1 MWAEIA
7 VSAAKVAVIAGTV
20 LTLVAVMEWVERRG
34 AAFIQDRLGPNRVGP
49 LGLFQPIVD
58 AVKLLFKEDLT
69 PANVSRGLYLLAPM
83 ISVSVALLTF
93 IVIPFGAGKDVTVF
107 GVPLGGIEVA
117 PDLGVGVL
125 FLLAIGSLGVY
136 GIVLAGWS
144 SNNKYS
150 LLGGLRSSAQLISY
164 ELSMTLAVLGVLLAT
179 GSLRLDDVVA
189 RQGGQFWFGVVPQW
203 NVVPQIVG
211 CIVFVIAVFAETNR
225 LPFDLAEAETELVA
239 GYHVEYSSMK
249 FAAFL
254 MSEYMNM
261 VTASALIVTLFFGG
275 WTFPGMSRFSG
286 WPLLALS
293 LVAFGIK
300 LAFFLWLFVWVRWSL
315 PRFRYDQLMRL
326 GWKGLLPLAT
336 LNLVWVGVAMAMGW
350 IR

>member
-1 MWAEIA
+1 MWASLA
-7 VSAAKVAVIAGTV
+7 VTATKLVVVAGSI
-20 LTLVAVMEWVERRG
+20 LTGVAIMEWVERRG

-49 LGLFQPIVD
+49 LGLFQPVVD
-58 AVKLLFKEDLT
+58 AVKLLFKEDVT
-69 PANVSRGLYLLAPM
+69 PKSVNKGLYYLAPM
-83 ISVSVALLTF
+83 ISVFVALVTF

-107 GVPLGGIEVA
+107 GVPLGGLTVA
-117 PDLGVGVL
+117 PDLGVGIL
-125 FLLAIGSLGVY
+125 YLLALSALGVY

-179 GSLRLDDVVA
+179 GSLRLDDVVSHQA
-189 RQGGQFWFGVVPQW
+189 GHLWNFIPQFVGFVV
-203 NVVPQIVG
+203 
-211 CIVFVIAVFAETNR
+211 FTTAVFAETNR

-261 VTASALIVTLFFGG
+261 ITASALIVTLFFGG
-275 WTFPGMSRFSG
+275 WSFPGMGRFSG
-286 WPLLALS
+286 WWLLIAS
-293 LVAFGIK
+293 VAAFVVK

-336 LNLVWVGVAMAMGW
+336 LNLVWVGIAMAMRW
-350 IR
+350 L

>member
-1 MWAEIA
+1 MWA
-7 VSAAKVAVIAGTV
+7 SVAVTAVKLVVVAGSI
-20 LTLVAVMEWVERRG
+20 LTAVAVMEWVERRG

-58 AVKLLFKEDLT
+58 AVKLLFKEDVT
-69 PANVSRGLYLLAPM
+69 PTSVNRGLYYLAPM
-83 ISVSVALLTF
+83 ISVFVALVTF
-93 IVIPFGAGKDVTVF
+93 IVIPFGAGKDITVF
-107 GVPLGGIEVA
+107 GVPLDGLIVA
-117 PDLGVGVL
+117 PQLGVGILYL
-125 FLLAIGSLGVY
+125 FALSALGVY

-164 ELSMTLAVLGVLLAT
+164 ELSMTLAVLGVLLST
-179 GSLRLDDVVA
+179 GSLRLDDVVSHQA
-189 RQGGQFWFGVVPQW
+189 GHLWNFIPQFVGFVVFT
-203 NVVPQIVG
+203 V
-211 CIVFVIAVFAETNR
+211 AVFAETNR

-275 WTFPGMSRFSG
+275 WSFPGMGHLSG
-286 WPLLALS
+286 WPLLIAS
-293 LVAFGIK
+293 VVAFVVK
-300 LAFFLWLFVWVRWSL
+300 LSFFLWLFVWVRWSL

-336 LNLVWVGVAMAMGW
+336 LNLVWVGVAMAMRW
-350 IR
+350 L

>member
-1 MWAEIA
+1 MWVSLA
-7 VSAAKVAVIAGTV
+7 VAAVKLLVVAGAI
-20 LTLVAVMEWVERRG
+20 LTCVAVMEWVERRG

-49 LGLFQPIVD
+49 FGLFQPVVD
-58 AVKLLFKEDLT
+58 AIKLLFKQDVT
-69 PANVSRGLYLLAPM
+69 PAPANRALYYAAPM
-83 ISVSVALLTF
+83 ISVFVAMVTF
-93 IVIPFGAGKDVTVF
+93 IVIPFGAGKDITVF
-107 GVPLGGIEVA
+107 GVPLGGLIVA
-117 PDLGVGVL
+117 PDLGVGIL
-125 FLLAIGSLGVY
+125 YLLALSALGVY

-164 ELSMTLAVLGVLLAT
+164 ELSMTLAVLGVLLST
-179 GSLRLDDVVA
+179 GSLRLDEVVA
-189 RQGGQFWFGVVPQW
+189 YQAAHVWNFVPQVIGF
-203 NVVPQIVG
+203 VV
-211 CIVFVIAVFAETNR
+211 FTTAVFAETNR

-261 VTASALIVTLFFGG
+261 TTASALIVTLFFGG
-275 WTFPGMSRFSG
+275 WTFPGMHLLSG
-286 WPLLALS
+286 WWLLIAS
-293 LVAFGIK
+293 VAAFGIK

-336 LNLVWVGVAMAMGW
+336 LNLVWVSVGMALRW
-350 IR
+350 L

>member
-1 MWAEIA
+1 MWA
-7 VSAAKVAVIAGTV
+7 SVAITAIKLVVVAGSI
-20 LTLVAVMEWVERRG
+20 LTCVAIMEWVERRG

-58 AVKLLFKEDLT
+58 AVKLLFKEDIT
-69 PANVSRGLYLLAPM
+69 PASVNRGLYYLAPM
-83 ISVSVALLTF
+83 ISVFVALVTF
-93 IVIPFGAGKDVTVF
+93 IVIPFGAGTDIKVF
-107 GVPLGGIEVA
+107 GVPLEGLIVA
-117 PDLGVGVL
+117 PDLSVGIL
-125 FLLAIGSLGVY
+125 YLLALSALGVY

-179 GSLRLDDVVA
+179 GSLRLDDVVLHQA
-189 RQGGQFWFGVVPQW
+189 RHLWNFIPQFIGFVVFT
-203 NVVPQIVG
+203 V
-211 CIVFVIAVFAETNR
+211 AVFAETNR

-275 WTFPGMSRFSG
+275 WSFPGMGALAG
-286 WPLLALS
+286 WPLLIAS
-293 LVAFGIK
+293 VAAFAVK

-336 LNLVWVGVAMAMGW
+336 LNLVWVGLAMAMRW
-350 IR
+350 L

>member
-1 MWAEIA
+1 MA
-7 VSAAKVAVIAGTV
+7 
-20 LTLVAVMEWVERRG
+20 LV
-34 AAFIQDRLGPNRVGP
+34 
-49 LGLFQPIVD
+49 
-58 AVKLLFKEDLT
+58 
-69 PANVSRGLYLLAPM
+69 
-83 ISVSVALLTF
+83 TF
-93 IVIPFGAGKDVTVF
+93 IVIPFGAGKDVQVF
-107 GVPLGGIEVA
+107 GVPLGGLIVA
-117 PDLGVGVL
+117 PDLGVGIL
-125 FLLAIGSLGVY
+125 YLLALSSLGVY
-136 GIVLAGWS
+136 GIVIAGWS

-189 RQGGQFWFGVVPQW
+189 YQATHLW
-203 NVVPQIVG
+203 NVIPQFIGFV
-211 CIVFVIAVFAETNR
+211 VFTTAVFAETNR

-254 MSEYMNM
+254 MSEYINM
-261 VTASALIVTLFFGG
+261 TTASALIVTLFFGG
-275 WTFPGMSRFSG
+275 WTFPGMQHFSG
-286 WPLLALS
+286 WWLLIAS
-293 LVAFGIK
+293 VGAFLVK

-336 LNLVWVGVAMAMGW
+336 LNLVWVGAAMAMRW
-350 IR
+350 I

>member
-1 MWAEIA
+1 MWA
-7 VSAAKVAVIAGTV
+7 SVAVTAVKLVVVAGSI
-20 LTLVAVMEWVERRG
+20 LTCVAIMEWVERRG

-58 AVKLLFKEDLT
+58 AVKLLFKEDVT
-69 PANVSRGLYLLAPM
+69 PTAVNKGLYYLAPM
-83 ISVSVALLTF
+83 ISVFVALVTF

-107 GVPLGGIEVA
+107 GVPLGGLIVA
-117 PDLGVGVL
+117 PDLGVGIL
-125 FLLAIGSLGVY
+125 YLLALSALGVY

-179 GSLRLDDVVA
+179 GSLRLDDVVSYQA
-189 RQGGQFWFGVVPQW
+189 SHVWNFIPQFIGF
-203 NVVPQIVG
+203 
-211 CIVFVIAVFAETNR
+211 IVFTTAVFAETNR

-275 WTFPGMSRFSG
+275 WSFPGMGRLSG
-286 WPLLALS
+286 WWLLIAS
-293 LVAFGIK
+293 VAVFVTK

-315 PRFRYDQLMRL
+315 PRFRYDQLMQL

-336 LNLVWVGVAMAMGW
+336 VNLVWVGFAMAMRW
-350 IR
+350 L

>member
-1 MWAEIA
+1 MWASLA
-7 VSAAKVAVIAGTV
+7 VTAVKLVVIAGSI
-20 LTLVAVMEWVERRG
+20 LTAVAIMEWVERRG

-58 AVKLLFKEDLT
+58 AIKLLFKEDVT
-69 PANVSRGLYLLAPM
+69 PASVNKGIYFLAPM
-83 ISVSVALLTF
+83 ISVFVALVTF
-93 IVIPFGAGKDVTVF
+93 IVIPFGAGKDITVF
-107 GVPLGGIEVA
+107 GVPLGGLIVA
-117 PDLGVGVL
+117 PDLGVGIL
-125 FLLAIGSLGVY
+125 YLLALSALGVY

-144 SNNKYS
+144 SNNKFS

-179 GSLRLDDVVA
+179 GSLRLDDVVSHQA
-189 RQGGQFWFGVVPQW
+189 AHVWNFIPQFIGFVV
-203 NVVPQIVG
+203 
-211 CIVFVIAVFAETNR
+211 FTTAVFAETNR

-275 WTFPGMSRFSG
+275 WSFPGMERFSG
-286 WPLLALS
+286 WPLLLAS
-293 LVAFGIK
+293 VAAFVVK

-336 LNLVWVGVAMAMGW
+336 LNLVWVGIGMAMRW
-350 IR
+350 L

>member
-1 MWAEIA
+1 MWGSVILSA
-7 VSAAKVAVIAGTV
+7 VKLIVIASAV
-20 LTLVAVMEWVERRG
+20 LTLVAIMEWVERRG

-49 LGLFQPIVD
+49 WGLFQPLVD
-58 AVKLLFKEDLT
+58 AVKLLFKEDVT
-69 PANVSRGLYLLAPM
+69 PAAANRGLYYLAPM
-83 ISVSVALLTF
+83 TSLFVASLTF

-107 GVPLGGIEVA
+107 GVPLDGVIVA
-117 PDLGVGVL
+117 PQLGVGVL
-125 FLLAIGSLGVY
+125 FLLAVGSMGVY

-164 ELSMTLAVLGVLLAT
+164 ELSMSLAVLGVLLAT
-179 GSLRLDDVVA
+179 GSLRLDEVVGY
-189 RQGGQFWFGVVPQW
+189 QSHHVWNFVPQFIGF
-203 NVVPQIVG
+203 VVFLV
-211 CIVFVIAVFAETNR
+211 AVFAETNR

-261 VTASALIVTLFFGG
+261 VTASALVVTLFFGG
-275 WTFPGMSRFSG
+275 WSFPGMSHFAG
-286 WPLLALS
+286 WPLLFLS
-293 LVAFGIK
+293 VVAFGLK
-300 LAFFLWLFVWVRWSL
+300 LACFLWLFVWVRWSL

-326 GWKGLLPLAT
+326 GWKGLLPLAA
-336 LNLVWVGVAMAMGW
+336 LNLLWVGVAMTMRW
-350 IR
+350 M

>member
-1 MWAEIA
+1 MWASLA
-7 VSAAKVAVIAGTV
+7 VTASKLVVVAGSV
-20 LTLVAVMEWVERRG
+20 LTSVAVMEWVERRG

-58 AVKLLFKEDLT
+58 AVKLLFKEDIT
-69 PANVSRGLYLLAPM
+69 PSSVNKGLYYLAPA
-83 ISVSVALLTF
+83 ISVFVALVTF
-93 IVIPFGAGKDVTVF
+93 IVIPFGAGKDVQVF
-107 GVPLGGIEVA
+107 GVPLGGLIVA
-117 PDLGVGVL
+117 PDLGVGIL
-125 FLLAIGSLGVY
+125 YLLALSSLGVY
-136 GIVLAGWS
+136 GIVIAGWS

-189 RQGGQFWFGVVPQW
+189 YQATHLW
-203 NVVPQIVG
+203 NVIPQFIGFV
-211 CIVFVIAVFAETNR
+211 VFTTAVFAETNR

-254 MSEYMNM
+254 MSEYINM
-261 VTASALIVTLFFGG
+261 TTASALIVTLFFGG
-275 WTFPGMSRFSG
+275 WTFPGMQHFSG
-286 WPLLALS
+286 WWLLIAS
-293 LVAFGIK
+293 VGAFLVK

-336 LNLVWVGVAMAMGW
+336 LNLVWVGAAMAMRW
-350 IR
+350 I